1 MSTSSTTLTS
11 PSLKYIMASDSAFF
25 CTLRYNCSGALMF
38 PDLALCTS
46 CQFGKYELVKSILS
60 SFPHPAITLVD
71 KNRALKNSSE
81 LAIIQLLV
89 ENGADVTIDNNYPM
103 YRACTYGKYDVVEYL
118 LLSGATVTT
127 NAFCAAS
134 KGGHLDLLLLLIK
147 HGAFPSTTSVE
158 HASWNL
164 HLETVHFLLGFEGI
178 NLERTFVNQMLDR
191 SYKYQIYFD
200 GFIGHQKKL
209 EKLKLTN
216 KKVQQRIRHIEITKI
231 IHQYYKK
238 AQKAPFPVTPASSSP
253 VDSSPI
259 ET

>member
-1 MSTSSTTLTS
+1 MSTSSATITS
-11 PSLKYIMASDSAFF
+11 PSLEHIMGTDSAFF
-25 CTLRYNCSGALMF
+25 STLRYNCSGALQF
-38 PDLALCTS
+38 PDLALHTS
-46 CQFGKYELVKSILS
+46 CQFGKYELAKLILS

-71 KNRALKNSSE
+71 KNRALKNSDE

-103 YRACTYGKYDVVEYL
+103 YRACAYGKYDVVEYL
-118 LLSGATVTT
+118 LRIGATITT
-127 NAFCAAS
+127 HAFCAAS
-134 KGGHLDLLLLLIK
+134 KGGHLYLLRLLIK
-147 HGAFPSTTSVE
+147 HGAVPSATSVE
-158 HASWNL
+158 DASWNL
-164 HLETVHFLLGFEGI
+164 QLETVHFLLGFEGI
-178 NLERTFVNQMLDR
+178 NLDQTFVNQMLDR

-216 KKVQQRIRHIEITKI
+216 KKIQQRIRQIEITKI
-231 IHQYYKK
+231 IHQYYKN
-238 AQKAPFPVTPASSSP
+238 AQKELYPVAPASSSP